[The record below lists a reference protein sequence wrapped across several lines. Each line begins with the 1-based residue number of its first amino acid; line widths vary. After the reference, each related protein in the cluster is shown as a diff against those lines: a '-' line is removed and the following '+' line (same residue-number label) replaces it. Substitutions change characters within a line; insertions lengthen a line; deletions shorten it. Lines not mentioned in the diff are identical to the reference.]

1 MRYMVTPGILMSMRP
16 SLHLLCCKV
25 VPLILGI
32 IMYSSMSVDQ
42 EFSQPLQGADA
53 GSSTDREGKCI
64 SALHIYSDRDE
75 LLLSPNWK
83 GSDVT
88 DLQIAVWLIYLSNGA
103 ILETNTVHFY
113 YWKFGIF
120 SRRKENKSI
129 DYNIQVWSLVKNF
142 LNVM

>member
-1 MRYMVTPGILMSMRP
+1 MTPGILMSMRP
-16 SLHLLCCKV
+16 SLYLLCCKV

-75 LLLSPNWK
+75 LLLSPN
-83 GSDVT
+83 
-88 DLQIAVWLIYLSNGA
+88 
-103 ILETNTVHFY
+103 
-113 YWKFGIF
+113 
-120 SRRKENKSI
+120 
-129 DYNIQVWSLVKNF
+129 
-142 LNVM
+142 